1 MNKEMVNSME
11 NNILLYNGNFR
22 RFGSKAYDWIGITN
36 GIITDAGYGDSYVN
50 CMDSYSEKEDISGRL
65 VLPGFYDCHAH
76 FVQTATKYIS
86 LDLIGCRSYSD
97 IKDN

>member
-36 GIITDAGYGDSYVN
+36 GIITDAGYGDSYVSS
-50 CMDSYSEKEDISGRL
+50 MDSYSEKEDISGRL

-97 IKDN
+97 IKDR